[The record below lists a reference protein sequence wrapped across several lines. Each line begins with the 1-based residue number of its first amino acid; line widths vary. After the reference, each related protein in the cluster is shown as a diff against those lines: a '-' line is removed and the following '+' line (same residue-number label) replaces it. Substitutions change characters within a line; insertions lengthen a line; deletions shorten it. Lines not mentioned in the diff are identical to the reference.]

1 MFKVKFGNARE
12 AVCDN
17 PRITGVYNDNI
28 PPYIKANL
36 DYKLERYC
44 QINANVPADLSEKV
58 LASLNFGKIIEIM
71 NIGISPLVLGE
82 FSEAAAKLTTY
93 SFAEFN
99 IGSTNDLV
107 AGFKTVNAA
116 LTFLQDSLV
125 DTTKLNL
132 RK

>member
-1 MFKVKFGNARE
+1 MKFGNARE
-12 AVCDN
+12 AVCDD
-17 PRITGVYNDNI
+17 PRITGVYNDDI

-44 QINANVPADLSEKV
+44 QINANVPSDLAEKI
-58 LASLNFGKIIEIM
+58 LGSLNYGKIIEIM
-71 NIGISPLVLGE
+71 NVGISPLVMGE
-82 FSEAAAKLTTY
+82 FNEAAAKLTTY

-99 IGSTNDLV
+99 IGSTTDLV

-116 LTFLQDSLV
+116 LLFLEESLS